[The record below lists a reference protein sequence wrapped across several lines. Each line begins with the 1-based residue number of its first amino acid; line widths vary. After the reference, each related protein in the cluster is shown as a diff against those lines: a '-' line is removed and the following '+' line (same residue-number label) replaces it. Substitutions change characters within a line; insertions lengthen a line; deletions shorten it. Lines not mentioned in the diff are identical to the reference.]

1 MISKSALWKVT
12 GVLAALAMAFSL
24 GFSSTTV
31 LAQTSP
37 RSPWPIVQPDNG
49 TPPAV
54 IDKSLATAKGPVNVI
69 VEMAAKPTTV
79 VYAEA
84 MQSNSLSSATVQAT
98 QALQQIKSA
107 QDQLTSTLQGTMN
120 AQVIYS
126 VQRVYNGVAV
136 RVDASQLKAI
146 ARLSGVKAIH
156 PLIPKT
162 LSNFSSV
169 PLIGAPEAWLVGLGT
184 RGEGIKVGIIDTGI
198 DYLHTD
204 FGGPGTPE
212 AYANNDPTVVGD
224 APNYPSVKVAGGYDF
239 AGDDYNA
246 DNSTD
251 PNIYLPKPDF
261 DPMDCAGHGSHVS
274 GTTAGYGVNADG
286 TTYTGP
292 YGPAM
297 PFDTLG
303 IGPGVAPDASIYMLK
318 VFGCSGSTNLAD
330 MGLEWA
336 ADPNGDGDFSD
347 HLDVVNMSLG
357 SPYGNVYDSTAV
369 AAENATKAGVVVVA
383 SAGNESD
390 AYYIVGSPSTANSV
404 ISVASSSD
412 GRVKG
417 STEAIMINTPA
428 SIAGLV
434 LTAPAAFGGTLAD
447 LPNQTLTG
455 DVAYQAANDTAC
467 DPYTGT
473 PFDGKIALIYRGTC
487 SFDQKSLNAQNAG
500 AIGVLIANNQ
510 PGLVNMGAATPS
522 IADQVTVP
530 VFALYKTD
538 GDKMKAE
545 ILAGHTVN
553 VTASAGPQPGLV
565 DTLSSF
571 TSRGPRS
578 YDSFL
583 KPDLTAPGQSIFSVA
598 SGTGTEGEILSGTSM
613 AAPHVTGM
621 MALLKQLHPTWTVEE
636 LKALAMNTANHDL
649 YTGFNQTGDKY
660 EPSRVGAGRVDAAQ
674 AATDSVIMYN
684 TDVPGTVSVSFGQ
697 VEVSAKVTQDKHVTV
712 VNKGKDTATYDVTF
726 DDRSQVGGVSFTL
739 LDKDGNALSSLT
751 LKAGE
756 SASITV
762 RMTANPAK
770 MTHDREKTV
779 AGTLSLD
786 RAWLSEASG
795 LIMLTPAKG
804 DALRLPVLAVARPV
818 SDMSATPKVIKPGTT
833 GSVSLTL
840 AGKGVDTS
848 STTVNPPLA
857 EQSLVDVLQLAYTS
871 PNDDMGT
878 GDPVFEKILDTADL
892 QYVGVMSNAP
902 AYLAADPASDLADA
916 MISFGVSTYAPW
928 PSPNQVEFDIYI
940 DVNKDGTDD
949 FVIYNTYPT
958 TAASDDFIT
967 VLYNFNTGQSFIES
981 YLNGVDP
988 AEYDM
993 RTFNTNVVTL
1003 PVFLTDLGLSPTDAS
1018 FNFQVVS
1025 FSSQSG
1031 NYIDITPYMPY
1042 DAVAPA
1048 ISLPNVLTKGVDG
1061 LPVFMD
1067 QPAEKI
1073 DVNYDFAAAKPDGIL
1088 LLHRFNMDD
1097 QRAELVN
1104 FLNTKIFLP
1113 HVAAPAA
1120 P

>member
-1 MISKSALWKVT
+1 MISKRTLWKVT
-12 GVLAALAMAFSL
+12 GVLASLAMAFSL

-37 RSPWPIVQPDNG
+37 RAPWPIVQPDNG

-54 IDKSLATAKGPVNVI
+54 IDKSLATANGPVNVI
-69 VEMAAKPTTV
+69 IEMTAKPTTE
-79 VYAEA
+79 VYAEV

-98 QALQQIKSA
+98 QQLQQIKSA
-107 QDQLTSTLQGTMN
+107 QAELTSTLQSTMN
-120 AQVIYS
+120 AQVIYTI
-126 VQRVYNGVAV
+126 QRVYNGVAV
-136 RVDASQLKAI
+136 RVDASQLNAI

-156 PLIPKT
+156 RLVPKT
-162 LSNFSSV
+162 LGNFSSV
-169 PLIGAPEAWLVGLGT
+169 PLIGAPEAWLTGLGT

-204 FGGPGTPE
+204 FGGPGTQA
-212 AYANNDPTVVGD
+212 AYESNDPTVVGD

-246 DNSTD
+246 DNTTD
-251 PNIYLPKPDF
+251 PNIYLPKPDY

-274 GTTAGYGVNADG
+274 GTVAGYGVNADG
-286 TTYTGP
+286 STYTGP

-297 PFDTLG
+297 PFDSMG
-303 IGPGVAPDASIYMLK
+303 IGPGVAPKASIYMLK
-318 VFGCSGSTNLAD
+318 VFGCTGSTNLAD
-330 MGLEWA
+330 LGLEWA
-336 ADPNGDGDFSD
+336 ADPNGDGNFSD

-357 SPYGNVYDSTAV
+357 SSYGTENDSTAV

-383 SAGNESD
+383 SAGNASD
-390 AYYIVGSPSTANSV
+390 AFYIVGSPSTANSV

-417 STEAIMINTPA
+417 STEAILINKPA
-428 SIAGLV
+428 SIAGEI
-434 LTAPAAFGGTLAD
+434 LTAPASFGGSLTD
-447 LPNQTLTG
+447 LPGETLTG
-455 DVAYQAANDTAC
+455 DVAYQADNDTAC
-467 DPYTGT
+467 VAYPDT
-473 PFDGKIALIYRGTC
+473 PFDGKIALIYRGAC
-487 SFDQKSLNAQNAG
+487 SFDIKALNAQNAG

-510 PGLVNMGAATPS
+510 PGLVNMGAATPA

-530 VFALYKTD
+530 VFALYQAD
-538 GDKMKAE
+538 GDMMKAE

-553 VTASAGPQPGLV
+553 VTASTGPQPGLV

-578 YDSFL
+578 LDSFL
-583 KPDLTAPGQSIFSVA
+583 KPDLTAPGQTIFSVA
-598 SGTGTEGEILSGTSM
+598 NGTGTEGEVLSGTSM
-613 AAPHVTGM
+613 AAPHVAGM

-649 YTGFNQTGDKY
+649 YTGLNQTGDKY

-674 AATDSVIMYN
+674 AANDEVIMYN
-684 TDVPGTVSVSFGQ
+684 TDVPGTVGVSFGQ
-697 VEVSAKVTQDKHVTV
+697 VEVADTVSLEKHVRV

-726 DDRSQVGGVSFTL
+726 DNRSEVGGVSFAL
-739 LDKDGNALSSLT
+739 LDDGGNALSSLT
-751 LKAGE
+751 LKAGD
-756 SASITV
+756 SASFTV
-762 RMTANPAK
+762 KMTADPAK

-795 LIMLTPAKG
+795 LIMLTPKTG
-804 DALRLPVLAVARPV
+804 IALRLPVLAVARPV
-818 SDMSATPKVIKPGTT
+818 SDMSATPNIAKAVSKG
-833 GSVSLTL
+833 SLTL
-840 AGKGVDTS
+840 TLDGKGVDTS
-848 STTVNPPLA
+848 TAAVKPPLA

-871 PNDDMGT
+871 PNKDLGS
-878 GDPVFEKILDTADL
+878 ADL

-902 AYLAADPASDLADA
+902 AYLAADPASKLTDA

-928 PSPNQVEFDIYI
+928 SSPNEMAFEIFI

-958 TAASDDFIT
+958 ADASDDFIT
-967 VLYNFNTGQSFIES
+967 VLADLNGGNAYIES

-993 RTFNTNVVTL
+993 RTFNTNVITL
-1003 PVFLTDLGLSPTDAS
+1003 PVYLADLGLDSTNAS
-1018 FNFQVVS
+1018 FDFQVVAIDLMT
-1025 FSSQSG
+1025 G
-1031 NYIDITPYMPY
+1031 NSEMTPYLPY
-1042 DAVAPA
+1042 NAVAPA
-1048 ISLPNVLTKGVDG
+1048 VSLPNVLTKGIDG

-1067 QPAEKI
+1067 QPANEVV
-1073 DVNYDFAAAKPDGIL
+1073 VNYDVTSTQPDGIL
-1088 LLHRFNMDD
+1088 LLHRFNKDN
-1097 QRAELVN
+1097 QRAEVVS
-1104 FLNTKIFLP
+1104 FLNHTLYMPK
-1113 HVAAPAA
+1113 VATNPAP
-1120 P
+1120 